1 MTVLPDKHTFTIW
14 QGATFF
20 EVLTLYESNDTTSP
34 RDFCTLTTVNGL
46 TVSTNANST
55 TATLSSTSGL
65 IAGEV
70 YSISSATIPA
80 VNNIYFEAPNPL
92 STTITLSSSNGVTT
106 SSSPQAA
113 TIKRRTLGYA
123 AEMLIRNKPQG
134 TVLHALRTENH
145 PNYNSTIAGAG
156 PVPNS
161 LIVLPVEPDAL
172 GQIKLVIDDSVTKTF
187 GSSVSWK
194 TGVYDLTITNTSES
208 PNVTDALLYG
218 GIKVNGV

>member
-1 MTVLPDKHTFTIW
+1 MTVIPDKHTFTIW

-20 EVLTLYESNDTTSP
+20 EVLTLYETMDKTSP
-34 RDFCTLTTVNGL
+34 RDFVTSTSVNNL
-46 TVSTNANST
+46 TVSTTANST
-55 TATLSSTSGL
+55 TATLNTTTGL
-65 IAGEV
+65 VANEL

-80 VNNIYFEAPNPL
+80 ANNIYFKAENPV

-106 SSSPQAA
+106 SVNPGIA

-145 PNYNSTIAGAG
+145 PDYEAGD
-156 PVPNS
+156 S
-161 LIVLPVEPDAL
+161 LIILPIEPSVM
-172 GQIKLVIDDSVTKTF
+172 GQIQLIIADSVTKTF
-187 GSSVSWK
+187 GSSSSWK
-194 TGVYDLTITNTSES
+194 TGVYDLTITNIAKT